1 MGHAPRLPPQ
11 KRTESH
17 LQVADDRLVQRK
29 VNETGGCTEVG
40 CVL

>member
-1 MGHAPRLPPQ
+1 MGYAPCLQPQ

-17 LQVADDRLVQRK
+17 PQVADDGLLQRK
-29 VNETGGCTEVG
+29 VNETGDSSEVG